1 DAQTGKTSGTT
12 RNGIGPCYADK
23 AYRMDGDRLLNI
35 KLGDLNDDPKKYFAI
50 IKENLMA
57 AAKMYGLSMKEIG
70 DSDDLIKKLE
80 AGFRK
85 IKKHIESDTLYLEKK
100 AQSGARI
107 LFEGAQSIMLDITKG
122 SVPYVTSSN
131 TVAAAAYV
139 GGDLSPSYHR
149 KTIGIAKAIMSRVGH
164 GPFASEFGGKRSED
178 YCMTAVNGKP
188 KYSQTV
194 EIDYGVEKLLKS
206 KEDFDIGVA
215 LRILSREYGTVTTR
229 PRRVGILD
237 LVQLSYAI
245 RMNGVN
251 ELVINK
257 CDVLNVF
264 ASTKKAKI
272 PLVVGY
278 KLDGKNIDYVP
289 GSVISYYKVKPV
301 VEYLNSFRGTV
312 SHIKDFKAL
321 PGALRE
327 FVLTVERKCGCKIT
341 GIGVGPERDQFVKIN

>member
-1 DAQTGKTSGTT
+1 
-12 RNGIGPCYADK
+12 
-23 AYRMDGDRLLNI
+23 
-35 KLGDLNDDPKKYFAI
+35 
-50 IKENLMA
+50 
-57 AAKMYGLSMKEIG
+57 
-70 DSDDLIKKLE
+70 
-80 AGFRK
+80 
-85 IKKHIESDTLYLEKK
+85 
-100 AQSGARI
+100 
-107 LFEGAQSIMLDITKG
+107 MLDITKG

-301 VEYLNSFRGTV
+301 VEYLNSSQSTV

-327 FVLTVERKCGCKIT
+327 LF
-341 GIGVGPERDQFVKIN
+341 